1 MQLLAWYQPLFT
13 FVAEKR
19 IEKQDIDIRQVHTHL
34 LTMITTGLLMWSYAF
49 LAFFTIDHP
58 LPAIVGFTASLVHL
72 LSPLTYR
79 VTKSSFVAAN
89 VLLAAGMAHQ
99 ACFSFFTGGFFSNVI
114 IWFGILPFLGA
125 IMAGTRG
132 AITWCVICIIG
143 ITTFMGLDL
152 SGFVFPNVISERGH
166 FIAQCFLTF
175 GWIFLSASLSYAY
188 IFLEEQLALD
198 RQQKKESI
206 DNLFRVLCH
215 DIGNPLALLQ
225 MGIGQA
231 KDASTPERRDRSLE
245 ISSRAVNSLSD
256 LTHNV
261 RRMYA
266 LKEGKVSV
274 ECSPME
280 LKFALDQIH
289 FLYQKPLAEK
299 AVTLHYNLE
308 DFEGVVVMVD
318 PVSFVHQVLGNIVSN
333 AIKFSE
339 RGQKITIALKPLGPR
354 KLELTV
360 KDQGIGMPQDILE
373 KLFDAHAR
381 TSRPG
386 TSGERGTGFG
396 MPLMKTF
403 VEKYGGE
410 VKVTSLEKDKSP
422 DNHGTTFALT
432 LPGSIQF

>member
-1 MQLLAWYQPLFT
+1 MQLTAWYQPLFA

-19 IEKQDIDIRQVHTHL
+19 IEKQDIDIRLVHTHL

-49 LAFFTIDHP
+49 LAFLTIDHP
-58 LPAIVGFTASLVHL
+58 LPAIVGFAASLVHL
-72 LSPLTYR
+72 LSPLSYR
-79 VTKSSFVAAN
+79 FTKSSYIATN
-89 VLLAAGMAHQ
+89 ILLAAGMAHQ
-99 ACFSFFTGGFFSNVI
+99 ACFSFYTGGFFSNVI

-132 AITWCVICIIG
+132 AVTWCVICVLG
-143 ITTFMGLDL
+143 IATFMSLDL
-152 SGFVFPNVISERGH
+152 SGYVFPNVISERGH
-166 FIAQCFLTF
+166 FIAQSFLTY

-188 IFLEEQLALD
+188 IFLEEQLAKD

-225 MGIGQA
+225 MGIEQA
-231 KDASTPERRDRSLE
+231 KDAPTPDRRERALD

-266 LKEGKVSV
+266 LKEGKLSI
-274 ECSPME
+274 ECSPVE
-280 LKFALDQIH
+280 LKQALDQIK
-289 FLYQKPLAEK
+289 FLYQKALDDK
-299 AVTLHYNLE
+299 AVTLHYE
-308 DFEGVVVMVD
+308 AKDFEGVVVMVD
-318 PVSFVHQVLGNIVSN
+318 PVSFVHQVLGNIISN
-333 AIKFSE
+333 TIKFSE
-339 RGQKITIALKPLGPR
+339 PGQKIT
-354 KLELTV
+354 LELKSLGARKV
-360 KDQGIGMPQDILE
+360 ELSIKDQGIGMPQEILD

-381 TSRPG
+381 TSRTG

-410 VKVTSLEKDKSP
+410 VKVSSLEKTSSP
-422 DNHGTTFALT
+422 HSHGTTFHLT
-432 LPGSIQF
+432 LPGSVL